1 MSDFG
6 VKCGLASYLRKILAF
21 CGLWKIKLMI
31 DEEDQMNLL
40 QVSRKYGT
48 CFHFCVI
55 LTGAHN
61 VPINTTTT
69 SSLKIT

>member
-21 CGLWKIKLMI
+21 CVLWKIKLMI

-55 LTGAHN
+55 LLHGACRLN
-61 VPINTTTT
+61 
-69 SSLKIT
+69 